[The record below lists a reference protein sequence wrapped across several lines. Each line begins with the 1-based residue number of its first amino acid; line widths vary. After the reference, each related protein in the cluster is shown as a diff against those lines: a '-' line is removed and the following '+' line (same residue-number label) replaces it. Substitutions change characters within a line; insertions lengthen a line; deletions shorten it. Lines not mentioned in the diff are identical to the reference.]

1 MNGGRKVLIGEYAHN
16 LDAKGRVNFPS
27 KLREDLGESF
37 IVTKGLDNCL
47 FVYSISEWKILE
59 DKIRSLPMSKSRN
72 LQRFMFAGA
81 IEVQTDKQGR
91 IIIPSNLRE
100 YAGLTK
106 EIMIVGASV
115 RAEIWDKESYDK
127 INETLTADMI
137 AQAMD
142 DLDF

>member
-1 MNGGRKVLIGEYAHN
+1 MLIGEYAHN

>member
-1 MNGGRKVLIGEYAHN
+1 MLIGEYSHN

-47 FVYSISEWKILE
+47 FVYSMSEWKVLE

-81 IEVQTDKQGR
+81 IEVQADKQGR

-137 AQAMD
+137 AEAMD